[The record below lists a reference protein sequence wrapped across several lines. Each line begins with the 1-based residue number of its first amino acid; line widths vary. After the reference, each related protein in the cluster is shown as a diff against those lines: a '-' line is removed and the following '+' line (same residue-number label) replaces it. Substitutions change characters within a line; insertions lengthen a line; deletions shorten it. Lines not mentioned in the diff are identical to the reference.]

1 MAKWIVAAAMM
12 MTAAFAGTSSAPSPT
27 QDAADEVAT
36 GTCSYSC
43 SSNGK
48 TYINRTQ
55 CLAAC
60 GGGVCVVEAC

>member
-1 MAKWIVAAAMM
+1 MAKWIFAAAMM
-12 MTAAFAGTSSAPSPT
+12 ITGAFVGTSSEPATP
-27 QDAADEVAT
+27 QDAAAEVAT

-60 GGGVCVVEAC
+60 AGVCVVEVC

>member
-1 MAKWIVAAAMM
+1 MSKWIVAAAMM
-12 MTAAFAGTSSAPSPT
+12 ITAAFVGTSSEPSAP
-27 QDAADEVAT
+27 QDATGQLAT

-55 CLAAC
+55 CLAGCA
-60 GGGVCVVEAC
+60 GVCIVEVC